1 MRNVYR
7 LAAAVALTVA
17 ALTFSPK
24 SSEANCSYCWKEGE
38 CTYCADTCFG
48 TCIYICPWGDGRC

>member
-17 ALTFSPK
+17 ALAFSPK
-24 SSEANCSYCWKEGE
+24 SSEASCSYCWQVGE
-38 CTYCADTCFG
+38 CTYCDSCYG
-48 TCIYICPWGDGRC
+48 NCIYMCPWGDGRC